1 MKPINRI
8 KEDIRKVFGKRQAGV
23 LMEFLDIVNETVK
36 AKDFNELKA
45 IVAEIAKGQK
55 ELVEAQ
61 KRTEQRIEELAEAQK
76 RSEQR
81 IEELAEAQ
89 KRSEQRIEELAE
101 AQKRTEQRIEE
112 LAEAQKR
119 TEKEVRELARALRR
133 TRTELGGLSKSM
145 SYAFENEAFRM
156 IPKVLKEK
164 YGIEVEKRFVREDI
178 DGKEINIF
186 GRGKKDGRDVLIIG
200 ETKLRIEKPDKELKT
215 LLEDFEEKIEAVKKE
230 FGDVEIIKVFVTH
243 FAGKNFLREAEKNG
257 IIVIQSFEW

>member
-1 MKPINRI
+1 
-8 KEDIRKVFGKRQAGV
+8 
-23 LMEFLDIVNETVK
+23 
-36 AKDFNELKA
+36 
-45 IVAEIAKGQK
+45 
-55 ELVEAQ
+55 
-61 KRTEQRIEELAEAQK
+61 
-76 RSEQR
+76 
-81 IEELAEAQ
+81 
-89 KRSEQRIEELAE
+89 
-101 AQKRTEQRIEE
+101 
-112 LAEAQKR
+112 
-119 TEKEVRELARALRR
+119 
-133 TRTELGGLSKSM
+133 M

-178 DGKEINIF
+178 GGKEINIF

-243 FAGKNFLREAEKNG
+243 FAGKNFLREAEKKG

>member
-8 KEDIRKVFGKRQAGV
+8 KEDIRKVFGKRQADV

-55 ELVEAQ
+55 ELV
-61 KRTEQRIEELAEAQK
+61 
-76 RSEQR
+76 
-81 IEELAEAQ
+81 
-89 KRSEQRIEELAE
+89 E

-178 DGKEINIF
+178 GGKEINIF

-243 FAGKNFLREAEKNG
+243 FAGKNFLREAEKKG

>member
-8 KEDIRKVFGKRQAGV
+8 KEDIRKVFGKRQADV

-61 KRTEQRIEELAEAQK
+61 KK
-76 RSEQR
+76 
-81 IEELAEAQ
+81 
-89 KRSEQRIEELAE
+89 
-101 AQKRTEQRIEE
+101 TEQRIEE

-178 DGKEINIF
+178 GGKEINIF
-186 GRGKKDGRDVLIIG
+186 GRGKKDGRDVLIVG

>member
-8 KEDIRKVFGKRQAGV
+8 KEDIRKVFGKRQADV

-76 RSEQR
+76 RT
-81 IEELAEAQ
+81 EE
-89 KRSEQRIEELAE
+89 
-101 AQKRTEQRIEE
+101 
-112 LAEAQKR
+112 
-119 TEKEVRELARALRR
+119 EVRELARALRR

-178 DGKEINIF
+178 GGKEINIF

>member
-8 KEDIRKVFGKRQAGV
+8 KEDIRKVFGKRQADV

-76 RSEQR
+76 RT
-81 IEELAEAQ
+81 EE
-89 KRSEQRIEELAE
+89 
-101 AQKRTEQRIEE
+101 
-112 LAEAQKR
+112 
-119 TEKEVRELARALRR
+119 EVRELARALRR

-178 DGKEINIF
+178 GGKEINIF
-186 GRGKKDGRDVLIIG
+186 GRGKKDGRDVLIID

-243 FAGKNFLREAEKNG
+243 FAGKNFLREAEKKG

>member
-8 KEDIRKVFGKRQAGV
+8 KEDIRKVFGKRQADV

-76 RSEQR
+76 RS
-81 IEELAEAQ
+81 
-89 KRSEQRIEELAE
+89 
-101 AQKRTEQRIEE
+101 EQRIEE

-178 DGKEINIF
+178 GGKEINIF